1 MGFFSSEP
9 AKTGAASASPNA
21 LNHPRRRATDGQAGL
36 SIVAKDLT
44 IAGDLQASG
53 IIRVEGRVIGNVH
66 TADQVL
72 VSEGG
77 VIEGDVLAREAVIAG
92 RVHGSIQA
100 EERVEVL
107 STAVVHGDLV
117 TRRILIHE
125 GGQVNG
131 SVRMETVNGQQSTV
145 DGKNLSAEPIAV
157 DG

>member
-9 AKTGAASASPNA
+9 AKADPAHTKPNA

-44 IAGDLQASG
+44 VAGDLQASG

-66 TADQVL
+66 SADQVL

-77 VIEGDVLAREAVIAG
+77 VIEGDVVAREAVIAG
-92 RVHGSIQA
+92 RVHGGIQA
-100 EERVEVL
+100 EERVEVQA
-107 STAVVHGDLV
+107 SAVVHGDLV

-131 SVRMETVNGQQSTV
+131 SVRMESVNGQPATVNGRIPA
-145 DGKNLSAEPIAV
+145 AEPVAV
-157 DG
+157 RD